1 VAAVAVLLS
10 GALIDAFASNPVLNS
25 IILACCWWASPGPCG
40 RC

>member
-1 VAAVAVLLS
+1 VLS

-25 IILACCWWASPGPCG
+25 IILCVLLVGIAGPCG